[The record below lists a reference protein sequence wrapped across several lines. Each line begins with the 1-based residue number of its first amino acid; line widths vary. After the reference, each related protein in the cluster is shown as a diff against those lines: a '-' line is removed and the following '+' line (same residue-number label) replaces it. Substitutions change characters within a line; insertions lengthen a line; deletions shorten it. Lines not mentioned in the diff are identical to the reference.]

1 MELLQQKM
9 EIHEGEEISVERFH
23 ELFENLIQISPNKKQ
38 KKALKDIHKAMFYK
52 LGEEISE
59 EDCKKLGSVLDVLLD
74 QLHKDLDETSNI
86 TMEKLKQVSEGHE
99 TVTVHDISS
108 VAPNSNKNNN
118 ATFMG
123 DTMNNNIANVLP
135 APGDSH
141 DTMIKKKRT
150 IPD

>member
-1 MELLQQKM
+1 M
-9 EIHEGEEISVERFH
+9 
-23 ELFENLIQISPNKKQ
+23 
-38 KKALKDIHKAMFYK
+38 
-52 LGEEISE
+52 
-59 EDCKKLGSVLDVLLD
+59 
-74 QLHKDLDETSNI
+74 
-86 TMEKLKQVSEGHE
+86 
-99 TVTVHDISS
+99 HDISS

-123 DTMNNNIANVLP
+123 DTMNNNTANVLP

>member
-86 TMEKLKQVSEGHE
+86 TMEKLK
-99 TVTVHDISS
+99 
-108 VAPNSNKNNN
+108 
-118 ATFMG
+118 
-123 DTMNNNIANVLP
+123 
-135 APGDSH
+135 
-141 DTMIKKKRT
+141 
-150 IPD
+150 